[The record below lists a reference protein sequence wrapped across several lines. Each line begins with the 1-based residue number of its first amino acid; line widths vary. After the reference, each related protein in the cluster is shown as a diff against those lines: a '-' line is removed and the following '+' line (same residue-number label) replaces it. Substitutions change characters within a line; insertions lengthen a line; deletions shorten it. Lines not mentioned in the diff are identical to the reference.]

1 MDKYNAHPVDHA
13 RPADHGHRAL
23 RPAPARRR
31 SLFRLAAVAL
41 GASLL
46 ASCSSLIG
54 PRQVE
59 LPLHKL
65 QAGLDKRFPVNER
78 LLELF
83 DVQLTRPQLAI
94 LPEQDRVALAVA
106 ASVAPPFSRAWTGNI
121 AFSGR
126 LYVDP
131 GRAAVMMAEPRV
143 DRLQL
148 GNLDAER
155 QLTRVANLLIDTVAR
170 DMPVYTFEPQDL
182 RYAGVQFV
190 PTRIQ
195 TTRNG
200 LLVTLEPAK

>member
-1 MDKYNAHPVDHA
+1 MDKYTPPHSSTP
-13 RPADHGHRAL
+13 
-23 RPAPARRR
+23 RRR
-31 SLFRLAAVAL
+31 TVVRLAAIAV

-94 LPEQDRVALAVA
+94 QPDQDRVALAVD
-106 ASVAPPFSRAWTGNI
+106 ASVAPPFARAWTGNI

-143 DRLQL
+143 DSLRL
-148 GNLDAER
+148 GNPEAER
-155 QLTRVANLLIDTVAR
+155 HLTRVANGLIDTVAR
-170 DMPVYTFEPQDL
+170 DMPVYSFEQKDL

-195 TTRNG
+195 TTRTG
-200 LLVTLEPAK
+200 LVVTLEPAK

>member
-1 MDKYNAHPVDHA
+1 MDKLNSP
-13 RPADHGHRAL
+13 RTG
-23 RPAPARRR
+23 ARRK
-31 SLFRLAAVAL
+31 LLTLGAAVL

-46 ASCSSLIG
+46 ASCASVLG

-59 LPLHKL
+59 IPLHKL
-65 QAGLDKRFPVNER
+65 QAGLDRRFPVNQR

-83 DVQLTRPQLAI
+83 DVQLTKPQLA
-94 LPEQDRVALAVA
+94 LQPEQDRVSLNVD
-106 ASVAPPFSRAWTGNI
+106 ASVAPPFARAWTGSV

-131 GRAAVMMAEPRV
+131 GRSAVMMAEPRV

-148 GNLDAER
+148 GNPEAER
-155 QLTRVANLLIDTVAR
+155 RLTSVANGLIDNVAR
-170 DMPVYTFEPQDL
+170 DLPVYSFDQSDL

-200 LLVTLEPAK
+200 LMVTLEPVK

>member
-1 MDKYNAHPVDHA
+1 MDHTTS
-13 RPADHGHRAL
+13 RQERA
-23 RPAPARRR
+23 APRRT
-31 SLFRLAAVAL
+31 LFKLAGVVL

-46 ASCSSLIG
+46 ASCASVFG

-59 LPLHKL
+59 VPLHKL
-65 QAGLDKRFPVNER
+65 QAGLDRRFPLNER

-83 DVQLTRPQLAI
+83 DVQLTRPQLAL
-94 LPEQDRVALAVA
+94 LPEQDRVALSVD
-106 ASVAPPFSRAWTGNI
+106 ASVAPPFARAWTGNV

-143 DRLQL
+143 DRLEL
-148 GNLDAER
+148 GNPEAER
-155 QLTRVANLLIDTVAR
+155 HLTRVANGLIDTVAR
-170 DMPVYTFEPQDL
+170 DMPVYTFEQKDL

-195 TTRNG
+195 TTRSG
-200 LLVTLEPAK
+200 LVVTLEPAK

>member
-1 MDKYNAHPVDHA
+1 MDKYTPPHSSTP
-13 RPADHGHRAL
+13 
-23 RPAPARRR
+23 RRR
-31 SLFRLAAVAL
+31 TVVRLAAIAV

-54 PRQVE
+54 PRQVD

-65 QAGLDKRFPVNER
+65 QAGLDKRFPINER

-94 LPEQDRVALAVA
+94 QPEQDRVALAVE
-106 ASVAPPFSRAWTGNI
+106 ASVAPPFARAWTGNI

-143 DRLQL
+143 DSLRL
-148 GNLDAER
+148 GNPEAER
-155 QLTRVANLLIDTVAR
+155 HLTRVANGLIDTVAR
-170 DMPVYTFEPQDL
+170 DMPVYSFEQKDL

-195 TTRNG
+195 TTRTG
-200 LLVTLEPAK
+200 LVVTLEPAK

>member
-1 MDKYNAHPVDHA
+1 MKPHHA
-13 RPADHGHRAL
+13 TC
-23 RPAPARRR
+23 RRR
-31 SLFRLAAVAL
+31 AFARVLAGVGLA
-41 GASLL
+41 GLL

-65 QAGLDKRFPVNER
+65 QAGLDKRFPINER

-83 DVQLTRPQLAI
+83 DIQLTRPQLA
-94 LPEQDRVALAVA
+94 LQPDQDRVALAVE
-106 ASVAPPFSRAWTGNI
+106 ASVAPPFARAWTGNI

-126 LYVDP
+126 LYIDP

-148 GNLDAER
+148 GNPEAER
-155 QLTRVANLLIDTVAR
+155 HLTRVANGLIDTVAR
-170 DMPVYTFEPQDL
+170 DMPVYTFEQKDL

-195 TTRNG
+195 TTRSG
-200 LLVTLEPAK
+200 LVVTLEPAK

>member
-1 MDKYNAHPVDHA
+1 MDKLTLSPIF
-13 RPADHGHRAL
+13 RPAFS
-23 RPAPARRR
+23 ARR
-31 SLFRLAAVAL
+31 SMFRLAAVVV

-46 ASCSSLIG
+46 SSCASVFG

-65 QAGLDKRFPVNER
+65 QAGLDKRFPINER

-94 LPEQDRVALAVA
+94 EPDQDRVSLAVQ
-106 ASVAPPFSRAWTGNI
+106 ASVAPPFARAWTGSL

-131 GRAAVMMAEPRV
+131 NGSAVMMAEPRI

-148 GNLDAER
+148 GNAQAER
-155 QLTRVANLLIDTVAR
+155 QLTRVANGLIDTVAR
-170 DMPVYTFEPQDL
+170 DMPVYTFKQEDL

-195 TTRNG
+195 TTSTG
-200 LLVTLEPAK
+200 LLVTLEPVK

>member
-1 MDKYNAHPVDHA
+1 MDTPNHT
-13 RPADHGHRAL
+13 
-23 RPAPARRR
+23 PAPRRT
-31 SLFRLAAVAL
+31 LFRLAAIVV
-41 GASLL
+41 GAGLL
-46 ASCSSLIG
+46 SSCASVFG

-65 QAGLDKRFPVNER
+65 QAGLDRRFPINQR

-83 DVQLTRPQLAI
+83 DVQLTRPQLVI
-94 LPEQDRVALAVA
+94 QPEQDRVALAVE
-106 ASVAPPFSRAWTGNI
+106 ASVAPPFARAWTGNI

-131 GRAAVMMAEPRV
+131 GRAAVMMAEPRI

-148 GNLDAER
+148 GNPEAER
-155 QLTRVANLLIDTVAR
+155 QLTRVANGLIDTVAR
-170 DMPVYTFEPQDL
+170 DMPVYTFDQKDL

-195 TTRNG
+195 TTRSG
-200 LLVTLEPAK
+200 LLVTLEPEK

>member
-1 MDKYNAHPVDHA
+1 MDKLNHS
-13 RPADHGHRAL
+13 RTN
-23 RPAPARRR
+23 ARRK
-31 SLFRLAAVAL
+31 LLTLGAAVV

-59 LPLHKL
+59 IPLHKL
-65 QAGLDKRFPVNER
+65 QAGLDRRFPINER

-83 DVQLTRPQLAI
+83 DVQLTRPQLA
-94 LPEQDRVALAVA
+94 LQPEQDRVALNVE
-106 ASVAPPFSRAWTGNI
+106 ASVAPPFARAWTGNV

-131 GRAAVMMAEPRV
+131 GRSAVMMAEPRV

-148 GNLDAER
+148 GNPEAER
-155 QLTRVANLLIDTVAR
+155 RLTSVANGLIDNVAR
-170 DMPVYTFEPQDL
+170 DLPVYTFDQSDL

-195 TTRNG
+195 TTRTG
-200 LLVTLEPAK
+200 LLVSLEPAK

>member
-1 MDKYNAHPVDHA
+1 MDKYKPPHSS
-13 RPADHGHRAL
+13 
-23 RPAPARRR
+23 APMRRTVV
-31 SLFRLAAVAL
+31 RLAAIAV

-83 DVQLTRPQLAI
+83 DVQLTSPQLAI
-94 LPEQDRVALAVA
+94 QPDQDRVALAVE
-106 ASVAPPFSRAWTGNI
+106 ASVAPPFARAWTGNI

-143 DRLQL
+143 DSLRL
-148 GNLDAER
+148 GNPEAER
-155 QLTRVANLLIDTVAR
+155 HLTRVANGLIDTVAR
-170 DMPVYTFEPQDL
+170 DMPVYTFEQKDL

-195 TTRNG
+195 TTRTG
-200 LLVTLEPAK
+200 LVVTLEPAK

>member
-1 MDKYNAHPVDHA
+1 MDKLNHS
-13 RPADHGHRAL
+13 RSN
-23 RPAPARRR
+23 ARRK
-31 SLFRLAAVAL
+31 LLTLGAAVV

-59 LPLHKL
+59 IPLHKL
-65 QAGLDKRFPVNER
+65 QAGLDRRFPINER

-83 DVQLTRPQLAI
+83 DVQLTRPQLA
-94 LPEQDRVALAVA
+94 LQPEQDRVALNVD
-106 ASVAPPFSRAWTGNI
+106 ASVAPPFARAWTGSV

-131 GRAAVMMAEPRV
+131 GRSAVMMAEPRV
-143 DRLQL
+143 ERLQL
-148 GNLDAER
+148 GNPEAER
-155 QLTRVANLLIDTVAR
+155 RLTSVANGLIDSVAR
-170 DMPVYTFEPQDL
+170 DLPVYTFDQNDL

-195 TTRNG
+195 TTRTG
-200 LLVTLEPAK
+200 LLVSLEPAR

>member
-1 MDKYNAHPVDHA
+1 MDKLNHS
-13 RPADHGHRAL
+13 RSN
-23 RPAPARRR
+23 ARRK
-31 SLFRLAAVAL
+31 LLTLGAAVV

-59 LPLHKL
+59 IPLHKL
-65 QAGLDKRFPVNER
+65 QAGLDRRFPINER

-83 DVQLTRPQLAI
+83 DVQLTKPQLA
-94 LPEQDRVALAVA
+94 LQPDQDRVALNVE
-106 ASVAPPFSRAWTGNI
+106 ASVAPPFARAWTGNV

-131 GRAAVMMAEPRV
+131 GRSAVMMAEPRV

-148 GNLDAER
+148 GNPEAER
-155 QLTRVANLLIDTVAR
+155 RLTSVANGLIDSVAR
-170 DMPVYTFEPQDL
+170 DLPVYTFDQSDL

-195 TTRNG
+195 TTRTG
-200 LLVTLEPAK
+200 LLVSLEPAK

>member
-1 MDKYNAHPVDHA
+1 MDQYKPPHSA
-13 RPADHGHRAL
+13 
-23 RPAPARRR
+23 APMRRTVA
-31 SLFRLAAVAL
+31 RLAAVAVC
-41 GASLL
+41 ASLL

-94 LPEQDRVALAVA
+94 QPEDDRVALAVD
-106 ASVAPPFSRAWTGNI
+106 ASVAPPFARAWTGNI

-126 LYVDP
+126 LYIDP

-148 GNLDAER
+148 GNPEAER
-155 QLTRVANLLIDTVAR
+155 HLTRVANGLIDTVAR
-170 DMPVYTFEPQDL
+170 DMPVYTFEQKDL

-195 TTRNG
+195 TTRSG
-200 LLVTLEPAK
+200 LVVTLEPAK

>member
-1 MDKYNAHPVDHA
+1 MDKLNHS
-13 RPADHGHRAL
+13 RSN
-23 RPAPARRR
+23 ARRK
-31 SLFRLAAVAL
+31 LLTLGAAVV

-59 LPLHKL
+59 IPLHKL
-65 QAGLDKRFPVNER
+65 QAGLDRRFPINER

-83 DVQLTRPQLAI
+83 DVQLTKPQLA
-94 LPEQDRVALAVA
+94 LQPDQDRVALNVE
-106 ASVAPPFSRAWTGNI
+106 ASVAPPFARAWSGNV

-131 GRAAVMMAEPRV
+131 GRSAVMMAEPRV

-148 GNLDAER
+148 GNPEAER
-155 QLTRVANLLIDTVAR
+155 RLTSVANGLIDSVAR
-170 DMPVYTFEPQDL
+170 DLPVYTFDQSDL

-195 TTRNG
+195 TTRTG
-200 LLVTLEPAK
+200 LLVSLEPAK

>member
-1 MDKYNAHPVDHA
+1 MDQHITSSKLH
-13 RPADHGHRAL
+13 
-23 RPAPARRR
+23 PARRTA
-31 SLFRLAAVAL
+31 LRLTAALV
-41 GASLL
+41 GACLL
-46 ASCSSLIG
+46 SSCASVLG

-65 QAGLDKRFPVNER
+65 QSSLDKRFPINER
-78 LLELF
+78 LLDIF
-83 DVQLTRPQLAI
+83 DVQLTRPQL
-94 LPEQDRVALAVA
+94 LLVPDQDRVALAVD
-106 ASVAPPFSRAWTGNI
+106 ASVAPPFARAWAGNV

-126 LYVDP
+126 LYIDP

-148 GNLDAER
+148 GNPDAER
-155 QLTRVANLLIDTVAR
+155 QLTRVANTLIDTVAR
-170 DMPVYTFEPQDL
+170 DLPVYAFDQSDL

-195 TTRNG
+195 TTRTG

>member
-1 MDKYNAHPVDHA
+1 MIFGKSI
-13 RPADHGHRAL
+13 
-23 RPAPARRR
+23 ARR
-31 SLFRLAAVAL
+31 SSFRLAAAVVAACL
-41 GASLL
+41 LSSCASIL
-46 ASCSSLIG
+46 G

-78 LLELF
+78 LLDIF
-83 DVQLTRPQLAI
+83 DVQLTRPQLS
-94 LPEQDRVALAVA
+94 LQPDQDRVALAVE
-106 ASVAPPFSRAWTGNI
+106 ASVAPPFARAWTGNL

-131 GRAAVMMAEPRV
+131 GRAAVMMAEPRIEH
-143 DRLQL
+143 LQL
-148 GNLDAER
+148 GNPEAER
-155 QLTRVANLLIDTVAR
+155 QLTRVANSLIGTIAR
-170 DMPVYTFEPQDL
+170 DMPVYAFDQKDL

-195 TTRNG
+195 ATRTG

>member
-1 MDKYNAHPVDHA
+1 MNKLTHTPT
-13 RPADHGHRAL
+13 G
-23 RPAPARRR
+23 ARRK
-31 SLFRLAAVAL
+31 LLTLGAVVV

-59 LPLHKL
+59 IPLHKL
-65 QAGLDKRFPVNER
+65 QAGLDRRFPINER

-83 DVQLTRPQLAI
+83 DVQLTRPQLA
-94 LPEQDRVALAVA
+94 LQPEQDRVALNVD
-106 ASVAPPFSRAWTGNI
+106 ASVAPPFARAWTGSV

-131 GRAAVMMAEPRV
+131 GRSAVMMAEPRV
-143 DRLQL
+143 ERLQL
-148 GNLDAER
+148 GNPEAER
-155 QLTRVANLLIDTVAR
+155 RLTSVANGLIDSVAR
-170 DMPVYTFEPQDL
+170 DLPVYTFDQNDL

-195 TTRNG
+195 TTRTG
-200 LLVTLEPAK
+200 LLVSLEPAK

>member
-1 MDKYNAHPVDHA
+1 MDKLNYP
-13 RPADHGHRAL
+13 RIG
-23 RPAPARRR
+23 ARRK
-31 SLFRLAAVAL
+31 LLTLGAAVL

-46 ASCSSLIG
+46 ASCASVLG

-59 LPLHKL
+59 IPLHKL
-65 QAGLDKRFPVNER
+65 QAGLDRRFPVNQR

-83 DVQLTRPQLAI
+83 DVQLTRPQLA
-94 LPEQDRVALAVA
+94 LQPEQDRVSLNVD
-106 ASVAPPFSRAWTGNI
+106 ASVAPPFARAWTGSV

-131 GRAAVMMAEPRV
+131 GRSAVMMAEPRV

-148 GNLDAER
+148 GNPDAER
-155 QLTRVANLLIDTVAR
+155 RLTSLANGLIDNVAR
-170 DMPVYTFEPQDL
+170 DLPVYSFDQSDL

-200 LLVTLEPAK
+200 LMVTLEPAK

>member
-1 MDKYNAHPVDHA
+1 MNTRITTLAPDPAH
-13 RPADHGHRAL
+13 RT
-23 RPAPARRR
+23 
-31 SLFRLAAVAL
+31 LFRLAAMLA
-41 GASLL
+41 GATLL
-46 ASCSSLIG
+46 SSCASVLG

-65 QAGLDKRFPVNER
+65 QSSLDKRFPINER
-78 LLELF
+78 LLDIF
-83 DVQLTRPQLAI
+83 DVQLTRPQLS
-94 LPEQDRVALAVA
+94 LVPDQDRVALAVD
-106 ASVAPPFSRAWTGNI
+106 ASVAPPFARAWAGNV

-126 LYVDP
+126 LYIDP

-148 GNLDAER
+148 GNPEAER
-155 QLTRVANLLIDTVAR
+155 RLARVANTLIDTVAR
-170 DMPVYTFEPQDL
+170 DMPVYAFDQSDL

-195 TTRNG
+195 TTRTG

>member
-1 MDKYNAHPVDHA
+1 MDTQNHTPK
-13 RPADHGHRAL
+13 
-23 RPAPARRR
+23 ARRT
-31 SLFRLAAVAL
+31 LFRFAAIVV

-46 ASCSSLIG
+46 SSCASVFG

-65 QAGLDKRFPVNER
+65 QAGLDRRFPINER

-83 DVQLTRPQLAI
+83 DVQLTRPQLA
-94 LPEQDRVALAVA
+94 LQPDQDRVSLAVD
-106 ASVAPPFSRAWTGNI
+106 ASVAPPFARAWTGSL

-131 GRAAVMMAEPRV
+131 GRTAVMMAEPRV
-143 DRLQL
+143 DRLTL
-148 GNLDAER
+148 GNPEAER
-155 QLTRVANLLIDTVAR
+155 QLTRVANGLIDTVAR
-170 DMPVYTFEPQDL
+170 DMPVYTFDQKDL

-195 TTRNG
+195 TTRTG
-200 LLVTLEPAK
+200 LLVTLEPEK